1 MLIASLFLLLIFIMR
16 YLLPIILTLTSCS
29 LSLDSTSYAIMHNYE
44 VMWVDVREQ
53 QCICERD
60 GMFSASCSI
69 LVAEYVF
76 SVGHDKNYIIAKQHP
91 VVYPKPGADFK
102 IDTSI
107 TNHFIININ
116 TKKVLGPFTQEEFI
130 KQRKELKIE
139 EIEFDMNY
147 PEVP

>member
-1 MLIASLFLLLIFIMR
+1 MR
-16 YLLPIILTLTSCS
+16 YLLSIILTLTSCS
-29 LSLDSTSYAIMHNYE
+29 LSLDSTSYTIIYNYE

-60 GMFSASCSI
+60 GMLSASCSI
-69 LVAEYVF
+69 LVDEYVF
-76 SVGHDKNYIIAKQHP
+76 SVGHNKNFIIAKQHP
-91 VVYPKPGADFK
+91 VIYPKPSEDFK

-107 TNHFIININ
+107 TNYFIINIS
-116 TKKVLGPFTQEEFI
+116 TKKVFGPLTQEEFI

-147 PEVP
+147 PEIP